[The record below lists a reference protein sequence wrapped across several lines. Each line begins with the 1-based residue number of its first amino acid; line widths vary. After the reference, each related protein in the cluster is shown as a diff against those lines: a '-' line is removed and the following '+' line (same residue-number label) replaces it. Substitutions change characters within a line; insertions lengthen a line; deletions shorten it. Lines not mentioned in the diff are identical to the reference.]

1 MTRPVR
7 PHLKHLYISTT
18 MTTIPKHTLSKSTF
32 MKGCQCPKALYLKKH
47 HAELKDEISAAQ
59 QAIFSRGTNVGEL
72 AQGLFPGGV
81 DASPADY
88 YKFQESVVK
97 TQKLI
102 AAGEKIIYEAA
113 FQFDGVLCA
122 LDILVKK
129 KGNWYAYEVKSST
142 GVSKTYHLDASLQY
156 YVITNAGI
164 DLKGISIVHINNQY
178 VRNGAIDIEQLFT
191 IESVLEEVQK
201 LQPSMAGKIKELKGV
216 LKLKEVPDI
225 KIGPHCSDPY
235 GCDFQG
241 HCWKHIPTERS
252 VFNLSYAGGR
262 QWDLHKKGIYSL
274 EDVPDDYP
282 LNDKQ
287 KMQVSAYKTGEVYI
301 DKDGIRDFLKTVK
314 YPMYFF
320 DFETIMPAV
329 PMWNKSTAYQ
339 QITFQYSLHYQGSK
353 NGKLQH
359 SEFLAETSGVK
370 DPRIALIEQLII
382 ETEKPGQIWVYHI
395 GFERSRLQ
403 EIARDFPKY
412 RKAALSIADRLVD
425 LMIPFQQRLYYA
437 PDMDGRYSIKK
448 VLPALVPELSYGDL
462 EIQEGGTAS
471 AIFES
476 MISGTFEGNATTT
489 REHLLAYCKLDT
501 LAMVRILEKLQKS

>member
-1 MTRPVR
+1 MA
-7 PHLKHLYISTT
+7 
-18 MTTIPKHTLSKSTF
+18 TIPKHTLSKSTF
-32 MKGCQCPKALYLKKH
+32 MKGCQCPKALYLNKH
-47 HAELKDEISAAQ
+47 HAALKDEISAAQ

-97 TQKLI
+97 TQELI

-122 LDILVKK
+122 LDILVQKRGK
-129 KGNWYAYEVKSST
+129 WYAYEVKSST
-142 GVSKTYHLDASLQY
+142 GVSETYHLDASLQY

-164 DLKGISIVHINNQY
+164 DLKDISIVHINNQY
-178 VRNGAIDIEQLFT
+178 VRNGPLDIEQLFT
-191 IESVLEEVQK
+191 IESVLEEV
-201 LQPSMAGKIKELKGV
+201 KELIPGHPNKIRQLKKI

-225 KIGPHCSDPY
+225 DIGTHCSTPY

-241 HCWKHIPTERS
+241 HCWKHIPEERS
-252 VFNLSYAGGR
+252 VFTLSYPGGR
-262 QWDLHKKGIYSL
+262 QWDLYERGIYSI
-274 EDVPDDYP
+274 EDIPDDYQ
-282 LNDKQ
+282 LNAKQ
-287 KMQVSAYKTGEVYI
+287 QLQRNGYKTGEVQI
-301 DKDGIRDFLKTVK
+301 DKKGVKDFLKAVK

-329 PMWNKSTAYQ
+329 PMWDHSKPYQ
-339 QITFQYSLHYQGSK
+339 QITFQYSLHYQKS
-353 NGKLQH
+353 GK
-359 SEFLAETSGVK
+359 SELEHYAFLAEAEGAR
-370 DPRIALIEQLII
+370 DPRIAMIEQLIE
-382 ETEKPGQIWVYHI
+382 ETKRPGDIWVYNI
-395 GFERSRLQ
+395 GFERARLT
-403 EIARDFPKY
+403 EIARDLPKY
-412 RKAALSIADRLVD
+412 KKAALAIANRLVD
-425 LMIPFQQRLYYA
+425 LMIPFQQKLYYT

-471 AIFES
+471 STFEA
-476 MISGTFEGNATTT
+476 MISGSFEGNEEET
-489 REHLLAYCKLDT
+489 RKHLLEYCKLDT